1 MCLLLLIS
9 CALPTTAGATAGN
22 GTNQQWIGPAAAT
35 NQAIVFK
42 PSCDAQGSNCK
53 KCLDLAGGS
62 TANGTPIDIWDC
74 VGNANQKWT
83 YDPKTSAIQY
93 LNDTKKCIDV
103 PGSSTTNGVKLWLWD
118 CNGGKQQ
125 GWKGAGIYQFESQLD
140 NGKCMDLSG
149 GDTTNGNKL
158 QIWDCVGSPP
168 TPTPAPVSPT
178 PGSPTPAPPSVCTGN
193 STDLAAVEC
202 AAWQDLY
209 DATNGPK
216 WSPYCSDARSDPCS
230 CNFGGHSTIPYG
242 YGLRCTGG
250 ENPIHITYMI
260 LHENNLRGTI
270 PSSLAKLSKMTT
282 LFLYSNRL
290 TGLLPP
296 LPFAQY
302 NYDGNGCDLD
312 NPSDA
317 RYHCTEPNCNHFKCP
332 LPAGSEQCTWDQ
344 GVPGVHCK

>member
-168 TPTPAPVSPT
+168 TPS
-178 PGSPTPAPPSVCTGN
+178 CTGN
-193 STDLAAVEC
+193 SSGLNAVSC
-202 AAWQDLY
+202 AAWQDLAK
-209 DATNGPK
+209 ATNIAG
-216 WSPYCSDARSDPCS
+216 WTSCSGALLDPCS
-230 CNFGGHSTIPYG
+230 CDH
-242 YGLRCTGG
+242 
-250 ENPIHITYMI
+250 
-260 LHENNLRGTI
+260 GTT
-270 PSSLAKLSKMTT
+270 SVSC
-282 LFLYSNRL
+282 R
-290 TGLLPP
+290 
-296 LPFAQY
+296 
-302 NYDGNGCDLD
+302 
-312 NPSDA
+312 
-317 RYHCTEPNCNHFKCP
+317 
-332 LPAGSEQCTWDQ
+332 
-344 GVPGVHCK
+344 